1 MEIILEDYH
10 DLPFGEYEIIKII
23 KEVELYVKLVASD
36 KIYYVNVPTV
46 ARITDFYKS
55 TKSYIKY
62 IYDGS
67 ITLE

>member
-10 DLPFGEYEIIKII
+10 DLPFGEYEII

-46 ARITDFYKS
+46 ARMCIDFYKS

-67 ITLE
+67 IILE

>member
-23 KEVELYVKLVASD
+23 KIKEVELYVKLVASD
-36 KIYYVNVPTV
+36 KIYYVNIPTV
-46 ARITDFYKS
+46 ARMCIDFYKS
-55 TKSYIKY
+55 TKY